1 MRRRLGLLTDELD
14 HCEHEDGAERDEACQ
29 PKLCLLARNEPLRRL
44 VAEKLSIEW
53 SPEQIAGHLAEHFA
67 IDTEMRVSHQ
77 AIYKSLFMQAR
88 GVLAKQLQKH
98 LRSRQPIRRNVH
110 NTVTG
115 QWRSQITD
123 AVSIRHRPAAW
134 RRPW

>member
-1 MRRRLGLLTDELD
+1 VPAEAVFAGPERAAAQVGRRE
-14 HCEHEDGAERDEACQ
+14 AEY
-29 PKLCLLARNEPLRRL
+29 L
-44 VAEKLSIEW
+44 EW

-67 IDTEMRVSHQ
+67 IDTEMRVSHE
-77 AIYKSLFMQAR
+77 AIYNLLFMQAR

-98 LRSRQPIRRNVH
+98 LRSRRPIRRNVH

-123 AVSIRHRPAAW
+123 PVSIRHRPAAW
-134 RRPW
+134 RRPTWARGCRAGSRPP